1 MIQNFSTK
9 ERRKSARKYIS
20 LPVLINLKNK
30 PSRIP
35 RKISAVTIN
44 TSRHGLLLHL
54 PEKSIIGVGDAVSIE
69 IIDTNTE
76 QHIPTILNLIID
88 ATIVRIDKEG
98 VAVSFTPLSSGM
110 V

>member
-1 MIQNFSTK
+1 MMQNFSVK
-9 ERRKSARKYIS
+9 ERRKSARKWNS
-20 LPVLINLKNK
+20 LPVLINLKDK
-30 PSRIP
+30 PWRIP

-54 PEKSIIGVGDAVSIE
+54 PEKNIIGVGDAVSIE
-69 IIDTNTE
+69 IIDTDTE
-76 QHIPTILNLIID
+76 QYIPTILNLVID

-98 VAVSFTPLSSGM
+98 VAVSFKSLSSGI